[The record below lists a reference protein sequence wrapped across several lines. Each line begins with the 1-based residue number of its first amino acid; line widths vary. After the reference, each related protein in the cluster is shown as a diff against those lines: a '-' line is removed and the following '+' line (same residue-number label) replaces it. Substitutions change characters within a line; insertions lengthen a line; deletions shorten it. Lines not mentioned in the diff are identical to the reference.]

1 MAMTHATV
9 AAAPDLRRL
18 GGGRRIDVHQHV
30 ILPEYEKAL
39 QRSGALDP
47 SRPPRKKS
55 EPAQVLEHMAGL
67 GIDAA
72 LLNPVNTLGVHHG
85 DDANARYLTETT
97 NEALAKF
104 VSAAPD
110 RLGFFAILP
119 VPDVDGA
126 LRQVAYA
133 LDTLHAD
140 GLFLFSNQNGVY
152 LGDARL
158 EPLYAEMDRRGAAV
172 FVHPASP
179 AYMKS
184 LGMTLFAACIE
195 YPFETTRAAANLIY
209 NGCMRKYPNIR
220 WVLAHGGGTVPFLSF
235 RLRLMEHD
243 DREQPLFSVRVPEG
257 VTPHLDRFYYDLALV
272 AAAAPLASLTA
283 MADPGRILYGTD
295 IPFIASEQLGEQLV
309 EMSAFPQWSDA
320 QLAAVQRDNAA
331 RLFPRLGR

>member
-1 MAMTHATV
+1 MTHETP
-9 AAAPDLRRL
+9 AAAQDLRRL

-55 EPAQVLEHMAGL
+55 EPAQVLEHMAAL

-85 DDANARYLTETT
+85 DDANSCYLTETT

-104 VSAAPD
+104 VSAAP
-110 RLGFFAILP
+110 RNLGCFAILP

-126 LRQVAYA
+126 LRQTAYA
-133 LDTLHAD
+133 LDVLHAD

-158 EPLYAEMDRRGAAV
+158 EPLYAELDRRGAAV

-179 AYMKS
+179 AYVPALDMK
-184 LGMTLFAACIE
+184 LFAACIE

-209 NGCMRKYPNIR
+209 NGFMGKYPNIK
-220 WVLAHGGGTVPFLSF
+220 WILAHGGGTVPYLSY
-235 RLRLMEHD
+235 RMRLMEHD
-243 DREQPLFSVRVPEG
+243 DREQPLFNVRVPEG
-257 VTPHLDRFYYDLALV
+257 VTPYLDRFYYDLAVTAGAV
-272 AAAAPLASLTA
+272 ALAALNGTA
-283 MADPGRILYGTD
+283 NPDRILYGTD
-295 IPFIASEQLGEQLV
+295 IPFIGKQQLGEQLAD
-309 EMSAFPQWSDA
+309 MSAFPQWNGA
-320 QLAAVQRDNAA
+320 QLAAVERGNAA
-331 RLFPRLGR
+331 RLFPRFKS